1 MALYQVFTKKK
12 DELKNVV
19 AKNKK
24 GRFSHMT
31 KICAFGT
38 CVTSDIFN
46 YTFHDRYQVKRF
58 GRNKIAT
65 LISDSIDLSEGFFD
79 SLETPNHNK
88 KMIASGFRNDIV
100 QQILSTQSEYLLLDF
115 SDEFLD
121 MIQVDFG
128 GKTFRLMDYWINR
141 GGYWFSQMESLIVG
155 ENGIWPNAEAKRI
168 PALETSFD
176 FIENAYKDFVGKIL
190 KSETNPNGFEQ
201 EKIIVVESYLADHF
215 MNGNGQLQPFPERWA
230 VQSTNQ
236 FLKPVYQ
243 LFYNLVPNCH
253 RIKLPEFT
261 YGSVNNIWGLH
272 PLHYSADIYM
282 YMSTAI
288 DIITGYHPFRSTLEK
303 LYLEQ
308 SLENRLKVRLANAGV
323 IYEISSLKEKMSIM
337 ESKNDQL
344 VSDLSEISSRLESAN
359 KQIQSLNDERDKL
372 AQKIQENEDTIR
384 QLKTE
389 ISKLK
394 SSHSF

>member
-1 MALYQVFTKKK
+1 
-12 DELKNVV
+12 
-19 AKNKK
+19 
-24 GRFSHMT
+24 MT

-65 LISDSIDLSEGFFD
+65 LISDSIDLPEGFFD

-100 QQILSTQSEYLLLDF
+100 QQILSTQPEYLVLDF

-141 GGYWFSQMESLIVG
+141 SGYWFSQMEPLIVG
-155 ENGIWPNAEAKRI
+155 ENGIWPNAEVKRI
-168 PALETSFD
+168 PALEAPFND
-176 FIENAYKDFVGKIL
+176 IENAYKDFVSKIL
-190 KSETNPNGFEQ
+190 KSENNPNGFEP
-201 EKIIVVESYLADHF
+201 EKIIVVESYLADHY
-215 MNGNGQLQPFPERWA
+215 MNGNGQLQPFPARWA
-230 VQSTNQ
+230 VQSTNN

-282 YMSTAI
+282 YISTAL

-323 IYEISSLKEKMSIM
+323 IYEITALKEKMAIM
-337 ESKNDQL
+337 ESTIDNFINEKD
-344 VSDLSEISSRLESAN
+344 
-359 KQIQSLNDERDKL
+359 KQ
-372 AQKIQENEDTIR
+372 AHKIQENEDIIR
-384 QLKTE
+384 QLKNK
-389 ISKLK
+389 ISELE
-394 SSHSF
+394 SSLSS